1 MKKISKQISLGYDP
15 ITGKRIRKRI
25 YADSKA
31 GLKQA
36 EKDAIREYAK
46 SGAPSQVKY
55 KDFEKKWFAAYKSNV
70 QPHTQTVYK
79 GALKFAAPLH
89 QKKMKDITRTDLQKT
104 VNEVWDRPAT
114 CKLYVQLLHNMWG
127 VAVGD
132 GVCTKDVTIGL
143 RTPKYTQKSRRPFTE
158 EELDGISKAEFD
170 PLERFLVDILLQF
183 GLRPGEA
190 FALNKHSFNRK
201 ARTLM
206 IDKGVAYNSNNPYI
220 KSTKTGVTRV
230 LPVPDSFWEK
240 IPKLHGIYWFT
251 EKDGSLLTKM
261 HRYNMTRSIINKI
274 NEAMGGTDKLKKT
287 DLTLYTFRHHRASL
301 LYYLPGVSI
310 KKKAEYMG
318 HSETMFLKIYS
329 HMMEGKEDSEAL
341 RAAINL

>member
-1 MKKISKQISLGYDP
+1 MKKISKQVTLGYDST
-15 ITGKRIRKRI
+15 TGKRVRRRI
-25 YADSKA
+25 YAESKPA
-31 GLKQA
+31 LRQA
-36 EKDAIREYAK
+36 ERELIAEYK
-46 SGAPSQVKY
+46 QSGIPSQIKY
-55 KDFEKKWFAAYKSNV
+55 KDFEEKWFEAYKSNV
-70 QPHTQTVYK
+70 QPHTKTVYK
-79 GALKFAAPLH
+79 GALKHSAALH

-104 VNEVWDRPAT
+104 VNEVWDRPST
-114 CKLYVQLLHNMWG
+114 CKLYVQLLHNMWS

-170 PLERFLVDILLQF
+170 PLECFLVDVLFQF

-190 FALNKHSFNRK
+190 FALGKHSFDRK
-201 ARTLM
+201 KRTLTV
-206 IDKGVAYNSNNPYI
+206 DHAVAYKSNSPYI
-220 KSTKTGVTRV
+220 KSTKTGVIRV
-230 LPVPDSFWEK
+230 LPVPDSFWSK
-240 IPKLHGIYWFT
+240 IPKLHGLYWFT

-261 HRYNMTRSIINKI
+261 HRYYMSRSIIQKI
-274 NEAMGGTDKLKKT
+274 NLAMGGSDKLKKT
-287 DLTLYTFRHHRASL
+287 DITLYTFRHHRASL

-329 HMMEGKEDSEAL
+329 HMMENKENSELL
-341 RAAINL
+341 REAINL